1 LFLTFRFYT
10 FETNRKKTG
19 IFNFAD
25 INTTQI
31 SFNMNRLLLILPILA
46 LMMME
51 SCNQDPDAVRFDFK
65 KTQKYSMT
73 EMNYEKEKFSVPSP
87 YMMVYADSAIIIY
100 SEKNTYALTLFD
112 LKNNSI
118 FEFGK
123 IGKGPEELAMPSLL
137 SINPSNNQCFDVFD
151 FVKKKI
157 FTYNV
162 DSCRAKQAESNPVKS
177 MGIIMASVKSL
188 ALTDSTV
195 LNIGLFDD
203 EYAFLISNSR
213 KDTLSQFGN
222 YDFNPEDQNPAMN
235 KALAYQGR
243 YAVRNKKIVQ
253 ACNDAPIV
261 RIFSSED
268 SRNFTMEKSTV
279 LGSVDYK
286 CLSDGSVAI
295 SSYNKTGYCD
305 ISTSS
310 DKIYLLYSGKKSA
323 DYTKSPYDIEKCSEI
338 HVLDW
343 EGNFLEKMVLDTEV
357 VNISFSESDQKIY
370 AITNNPDP
378 RIVYFYVGKQ

>member
-1 LFLTFRFYT
+1 
-10 FETNRKKTG
+10 
-19 IFNFAD
+19 
-25 INTTQI
+25 
-31 SFNMNRLLLILPILA
+31 
-46 LMMME
+46 
-51 SCNQDPDAVRFDFK
+51 
-65 KTQKYSMT
+65 MT
-73 EMNYEKEKFSVPSP
+73 EMNYEKEKFSDSSP
-87 YMMVYADSAIIIY
+87 YLMVYADSAIIIY
-100 SEKNTYALTLFD
+100 SEKSTYALTLFD
-112 LKNNSI
+112 LKDNSI

-123 IGKGPEELAMPSLL
+123 IGKDPEELTMPSLL
-137 SINPSNNQCFDVFD
+137 SNNPSDNHCFDVFD

-157 FTYNV
+157 YTYNV
-162 DSCRAKQAESNPVKS
+162 DSCRAQKAESKPLRS
-177 MGIIMASVKSL
+177 IGMITSSLKSL

-203 EYAFLISNSR
+203 QYAFLISNNR
-213 KDTLSQFGN
+213 KDTLSKFGDYN
-222 YDFNPEDQNPAMN
+222 FNPEDHNEAIS

-243 YAVRNKKIVQ
+243 YAVQGKKFVQ

-268 SRNFTMEKSTV
+268 SRNFAMEQSNV
-279 LGSVDYK
+279 LGYVDYK
-286 CLSDGSVAI
+286 CLSDGNVAI

-378 RIVYFYVGKQ
+378 GIVYFYVGREELK

>member
-1 LFLTFRFYT
+1 
-10 FETNRKKTG
+10 
-19 IFNFAD
+19 
-25 INTTQI
+25 
-31 SFNMNRLLLILPILA
+31 MILPLFA

-51 SCNQDPDAVRFDFK
+51 SCKQDPDAVRFEFK
-65 KTQKYSMT
+65 KTRKYSMS
-73 EMNYEKEKFSVPSP
+73 EMNYEKEKISVPPP
-87 YMMVYADSAIIIY
+87 YMMVYADSAIILY
-100 SEKNTYALTLFD
+100 SEKSTYALTLFD

-123 IGKGPEELAMPSLL
+123 IGKGPEELSMPSLL
-137 SINPSNNQCFDVFD
+137 SKNPTDNQCFDVFD
-151 FVKKKI
+151 FAKKKI

-162 DSCRAKQAESNPVKS
+162 DSCRAKKAESKPLKS
-177 MGIIMASVKSL
+177 AGIILSSLKSL

-203 EYAFLISNSR
+203 QYAFLISNSR
-213 KDTLSQFGN
+213 KDTLSQFEN
-222 YDFNPEDQNPAMN
+222 YNFNPEDHNTAMS
-235 KALAYQGR
+235 KALAYQGK
-243 YAVRNKKIVQ
+243 YAVQGKKFVQ
-253 ACNDAPIV
+253 ACNDAPII

-268 SRNFTMEKSTV
+268 SRNFTIKKSTV
-279 LGSVDYK
+279 LGYVDYK

-323 DYTKSPYDIEKCSEI
+323 DYKKSPYDIEKCSEI

-357 VNISFSESDQKIY
+357 VNISFSEADQKIY

-378 RIVYFYVGKQ
+378 RIVYFYVGKK